1 MHYFCGVWRSDTT
14 LPVLCTPFMAFVRVK
29 TTTKRD
35 SVCFIRIAGEFYIV
49 DDGLVEHGLASGG

>member
-1 MHYFCGVWRSDTT
+1 
-14 LPVLCTPFMAFVRVK
+14 MAFVRVK

-49 DDGLVEHGLASGG
+49 DDGFVEHGLASGG